1 MNPFPESYRLYYHNN
16 QKVNKNYNYSFYDS
30 YCKKYTQHCHELTNH
45 VLNEK
50 SYQDTCET
58 DNARD
63 RGVFIKPTIMF
74 WLENRYPEVTTEIT
88 TTIPPDEKNV
98 LVLNW
103 LTLFNLSDQDRD
115 MIFGLYKGH
124 VFVDDT
130 FEVHPTR
137 TYVMEMLLKD
147 MGYNLDKVTFWTNCP
162 TPDNRFEKSI
172 IRHNWLHLQ
181 EYGRMLNSETRFKIP
196 VFNDESLLNYE
207 NKKYKVLSLNGHST
221 FPREY
226 ILSLAVKEGLVN
238 KANNS
243 KEIRYSFLDPWERLP
258 SKCWFDFPNRNEWI
272 PRQLPDDAK
281 ELWIRDRTS
290 NPTWWEE
297 SFFNLNV
304 ETNLNWI
311 TPNVRLITEKWM
323 KSILYLTPAFN
334 IGDYAGLEEYHK
346 YLGFNNYEN
355 HIDRRYDSIE
365 DFETRCKTM
374 IQTIK
379 DTPMPDKKQWKMMNR
394 IALQNSD
401 HFYNFYIPE
410 LEKTFIST
418 LLKKTYK

>member
-196 VFNDESLLNYE
+196 VFNDEGLLNYE

-221 FPREY
+221 YPREY
-226 ILSLAVKEGLVN
+226 ILSLAVEEGLVN
-238 KANNS
+238 KANDS

-394 IALQNSD
+394 IALQNRD

>member
-1 MNPFPESYRLYYHNN
+1 MNPFTESYRLYYHNN

-181 EYGRMLNSETRFKIP
+181 EYGRILNSETRFKIP
-196 VFNDESLLNYE
+196 VFNDEGLLNYE

-394 IALQNSD
+394 IALQNRD

>member
-74 WLENRYPEVTTEIT
+74 WLLNRYPEVTTEIT

-196 VFNDESLLNYE
+196 VFNDEGLLNYE

-221 FPREY
+221 YPREY
-226 ILSLAVKEGLVN
+226 ILSLAVEEGLVN

-355 HIDRRYDSIE
+355 HIDRRYDNIE

-394 IALQNSD
+394 IALQNRD

>member
-196 VFNDESLLNYE
+196 VFNDEGLLNYE

-226 ILSLAVKEGLVN
+226 ILSLAVEEGLVN

-243 KEIRYSFLDPWERLP
+243 KEIRYSFLDPWEQLP

-394 IALQNSD
+394 IALQNRD

>member
-196 VFNDESLLNYE
+196 VFNDEGLLNYE

-272 PRQLPDDAK
+272 PRQLADDAK

-394 IALQNSD
+394 IALQNRD

>member
-196 VFNDESLLNYE
+196 VFNDEGLLNYE

-221 FPREY
+221 YPREY
-226 ILSLAVKEGLVN
+226 ILSLAVEEGLVN

-297 SFFNLNV
+297 TFFNLNV

-394 IALQNSD
+394 IALQNRD

>member
-196 VFNDESLLNYE
+196 VFNDEGLLNYE

-226 ILSLAVKEGLVN
+226 ILSLAIKEGLVN

-379 DTPMPDKKQWKMMNR
+379 DTPMPDKKQWKMMNS
-394 IALQNSD
+394 IALQNRD

>member
-172 IRHNWLHLQ
+172 ISHNWLHLQ

-196 VFNDESLLNYE
+196 VFNDEGLLNYE

-394 IALQNSD
+394 IALQNRD

>member
-1 MNPFPESYRLYYHNN
+1 MRVSVVDQKGKDTGRQVDLSKDVFGVDPNEHALYLDVKQYLAHQRQGTHKTKERAEIKGSTRKIKKQKGTGTARAGSIKNPLFRSGGRTFGPRVRSYN
-16 QKVNKNYNYSFYDS
+16 QKVNKNNNYSFYDS

-196 VFNDESLLNYE
+196 VFNDEGLLNYE

-243 KEIRYSFLDPWERLP
+243 KEIRSYMVGRKFL
-258 SKCWFDFPNRNEWI
+258 
-272 PRQLPDDAK
+272 
-281 ELWIRDRTS
+281 
-290 NPTWWEE
+290 
-297 SFFNLNV
+297 
-304 ETNLNWI
+304 
-311 TPNVRLITEKWM
+311 
-323 KSILYLTPAFN
+323 
-334 IGDYAGLEEYHK
+334 
-346 YLGFNNYEN
+346 
-355 HIDRRYDSIE
+355 
-365 DFETRCKTM
+365 
-374 IQTIK
+374 
-379 DTPMPDKKQWKMMNR
+379 
-394 IALQNSD
+394 
-401 HFYNFYIPE
+401 
-410 LEKTFIST
+410 
-418 LLKKTYK
+418 

>member
-98 LVLNW
+98 LVINW

-196 VFNDESLLNYE
+196 VFNDEGLLNYE

-394 IALQNSD
+394 IALQNRD

>member
-196 VFNDESLLNYE
+196 VFNDEGLLNYE

-221 FPREY
+221 YPREY
-226 ILSLAVKEGLVN
+226 ILSLAVEEGLVN

-394 IALQNSD
+394 IALQNRD

>member
-196 VFNDESLLNYE
+196 VFNDEGLLNYE

-346 YLGFNNYEN
+346 YLGFYNYEN

-394 IALQNSD
+394 IALQNRD

>member
-196 VFNDESLLNYE
+196 VFNDEGLLNYE

-374 IQTIK
+374 IQTIT

-394 IALQNSD
+394 IALQNRD

>member
-196 VFNDESLLNYE
+196 VFNDEGLLNYE

-226 ILSLAVKEGLVN
+226 ILSLAIKEGLVN

-394 IALQNSD
+394 IALQNRD

>member
-196 VFNDESLLNYE
+196 VFNDEGLLNYE

-394 IALQNSD
+394 IALQNRD

>member
-196 VFNDESLLNYE
+196 VFNDEGLLNYE

-221 FPREY
+221 YPREY

-394 IALQNSD
+394 IALQNRD